1 MVKHDIPQPNNFN
14 IIRLLLAVLVFLS
27 HFFSLAGQHNGVM
40 IIDAPDMV
48 RGFFV
53 ISGFLIYSSYCR
65 SNTLKSYFIK
75 RARRILPSYI
85 FVVLLCAFGLVFVS
99 TLPASEYF
107 GTDWLKYL
115 FANLTFANFAHP
127 TLPGVFA
134 DNYHT
139 AVNGSLWS
147 IKVEIMVYL
156 ALPLLV
162 YMCKKL
168 KANHNVFFIIV
179 ILLSIV
185 YTFICDTMYSNTGE
199 GKYLIYARQIGG
211 QLAYFVFGMMLYE
224 LLDLILKHK
233 IKIFSIG
240 VGAIVVAYLIPEIAF
255 LIKPMALGFIII
267 PAVFMG
273 RWGQWLKSVD
283 ISYELYLAHFPII
296 QIIVSCGIVNSIGF
310 FPSLLLA
317 LIASVV
323 ISLFCWH
330 LVGKRFLRRS
340 NRVEIKDST
349 GQK

>member
-1 MVKHDIPQPNNFN
+1 
-14 IIRLLLAVLVFLS
+14 
-27 HFFSLAGQHNGVM
+27 
-40 IIDAPDMV
+40 
-48 RGFFV
+48 
-53 ISGFLIYSSYCR
+53 
-65 SNTLKSYFIK
+65 
-75 RARRILPSYI
+75 
-85 FVVLLCAFGLVFVS
+85 
-99 TLPASEYF
+99 
-107 GTDWLKYL
+107 
-115 FANLTFANFAHP
+115 
-127 TLPGVFA
+127 
-134 DNYHT
+134 
-139 AVNGSLWS
+139 
-147 IKVEIMVYL
+147 MVYL

-255 LIKPMALGFIII
+255 LIKPMALAFIII

>member
-1 MVKHDIPQPNNFN
+1 MMMVKHDIPQPNNFN

-199 GKYLIYARQIGG
+199 GKYLMQNTIQKAVKQSRN
-211 QLAYFVFGMMLYE
+211 V
-224 LLDLILKHK
+224 
-233 IKIFSIG
+233 
-240 VGAIVVAYLIPEIAF
+240 IV
-255 LIKPMALGFIII
+255 
-267 PAVFMG
+267 
-273 RWGQWLKSVD
+273 D
-283 ISYELYLAHFPII
+283 
-296 QIIVSCGIVNSIGF
+296 
-310 FPSLLLA
+310 
-317 LIASVV
+317 
-323 ISLFCWH
+323 
-330 LVGKRFLRRS
+330 LRRAK
-340 NRVEIKDST
+340 RPQERCLQELEKEFDSSKSL
-349 GQK
+349 QKLKVITKSRKILDFEK